1 MNQQPFITLVAQIL
15 VANSITSR
23 QRRKCDCGGERIIM
37 IKTQIIKEDSK
48 PVAVILDYKEY
59 LRLKETEA
67 LHGKRRINP
76 APRSP

>member
-1 MNQQPFITLVAQIL
+1 
-15 VANSITSR
+15 
-23 QRRKCDCGGERIIM
+23 M